1 MSLIVWY
8 NKIIIAA
15 VFVELNKTISDQSRA
30 TLKATDNKLDAMQ
43 TWSLTISVKMVNEI
57 HMNS

>member
-1 MSLIVWY
+1 
-8 NKIIIAA
+8 

-43 TWSLTISVKMVNEI
+43 T
-57 HMNS
+57 